1 MSDGPLTNSPGA
13 EAVPQPGD
21 LIGTLPR
28 VAVGAKQVKLTISEV
43 VK

>member
-1 MSDGPLTNSPGA
+1 
-13 EAVPQPGD
+13 

-28 VAVGAKQVKLTISEV
+28 VAVGAKQVQLTISEV

>member
-1 MSDGPLTNSPGA
+1 M
-13 EAVPQPGD
+13 PQAGD
-21 LIGTLPR
+21 FIGTLPH